1 MEQVDAE
8 IEEEEDG
15 DDQQVI
21 FLYILSVARLIWT
34 GSGNHELAEL
44 DYVVHL

>member
-1 MEQVDAE
+1 MEQDDAE

-15 DDQQVI
+15 DDQQVK
-21 FLYILSVARLIWT
+21 FLSILFMARLIWA